1 MYMLLPALL
10 ANLVPPLFRKV
21 NFLGYPVDLGARWKG
36 KPLFGSH
43 KTYRG
48 LFFGITAAIIIA
60 YVQSVLFSSSGW
72 LRQASLIDYSA
83 HNFVILGMLLG
94 FGALF
99 GDLVKSFFKRRVGVK
114 PGKPWIPFDQLDFV
128 VGALLFLALVYIP
141 SWKVMLF
148 LLVVVPILHILT
160 NHIGFYLGINK
171 SKW

>member
-1 MYMLLPALL
+1 MYLLLPALL
-10 ANLVPPLFRKV
+10 ANMAPPLFKKMR
-21 NFLGYPVDLGARWKG
+21 FLDYPVDFGAKWKG

-48 LFFGITAAIIIA
+48 LFFGIIAAIITS

-83 HNFVILGMLLG
+83 HNFVILGVLLG

-99 GDLVKSFFKRRVGVK
+99 GDIVKSFFKRRVNVK
-114 PGKPWIPFDQLDFV
+114 PGRPWIPFDQLDFV
-128 VGALLFLALVYIP
+128 VGALLFLAFVYVP
-141 SWKVMLF
+141 SWKVVLF